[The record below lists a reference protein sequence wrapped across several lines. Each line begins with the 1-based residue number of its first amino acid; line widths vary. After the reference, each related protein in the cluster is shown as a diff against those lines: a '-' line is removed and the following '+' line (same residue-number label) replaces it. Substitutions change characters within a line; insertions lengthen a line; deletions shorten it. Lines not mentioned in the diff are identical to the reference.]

1 MITLNKI
8 AEEVA
13 YELGEQFNMVLRELI
28 KSKVID
34 YRALFIRQDL
44 VKNGNNV
51 LDYYQ
56 TYCLKL
62 IEQDGI
68 KCGFNIDRIVLVTET
83 TIPKS
88 LRIKGNGRVPF
99 RYIGATSKTKPF
111 IYTTVEEFE
120 YLQFLPYQDKLIY
133 YTYVNSKI
141 AVLNTLKPCDILI
154 EDIVADPRD
163 IKDCNK
169 DLIAPDDVEF
179 PIPQDM
185 LVSIKKSIKQDIMP
199 QLAKDGETVNIDTD
213 VRD

>member
-120 YLQFLPYQDKLIY
+120 YLQFLPYQNKLIY

>member
-62 IEQDGI
+62 IEQEGI